1 MARPRL
7 ALSIGCPSGIGPE
20 VAVVAAARANVD
32 LVLVGD
38 FGVIARAAE
47 LRKVGAHFLPIDD
60 PWSRSML
67 PPGVIGVFQPTPS
80 LAKHDARFGKPSIAG
95 GAAELAWIDSACDLV
110 SFGGADALVTG
121 PVSKEAIVR
130 SRAPGSR
137 GFIGHT
143 EHLQA
148 RLKSKDVVMA
158 FYGEKFSTAL
168 VTTHLALARVPR
180 AITKVAVEK
189 SAYFLGDFL
198 LKLASKNR
206 APRLA
211 VAGLNPH
218 AGEHGLFGKEDIRAI
233 TPAVAKARARFAKE
247 KRRIEIEGP
256 VPAETAF
263 RLAVAGKYDGVVAMY
278 HDQATIP
285 MKVASFGEAVNVSL
299 ALPIIRTSVDHGT
312 AYDIAGK
319 GIADASGMRAAID
332 LAVRLVSAG
341 EKSSSR
347 DKREASGRRARSR
360 T

>member
-1 MARPRL
+1 MARTRL
-7 ALSIGCPSGIGPE
+7 ALSMGCPSGVGPE
-20 VAVVAAARANVD
+20 VAVIAAMRSDVD
-32 LVLVGD
+32 IVLVGD

-47 LRKVGAHFLPIDD
+47 LRKVAGHFLPIDD
-60 PWSRSML
+60 PSSRSSL
-67 PPGVIGVFQPTPS
+67 PPGVIGVFQPTRS
-80 LAKHDARFGKPSIAG
+80 LAMSDARYGKPSIAG

-110 SFGGADALVTG
+110 SFGAADALVTG

-130 SRAPGSR
+130 SRAPGSK

-168 VTTHLALARVPR
+168 VTTHMPLAQVPR
-180 AITKVAVEK
+180 SITKSAVAK

-198 LKLASKNR
+198 LRLAAKNHV
-206 APRLA
+206 PKLA

-218 AGEHGLFGKEDIRAI
+218 AGEHGLFGKEDMRAI
-233 TPAVAKARARFAKE
+233 APAVAEARARFAKE
-247 KRRIEIEGP
+247 KRKIEIAGP

-263 RLAVAGKYDGVVAMY
+263 RLAMGGQYDGVVAMY

-312 AYDIAGK
+312 AYYIAGK
-319 GIADASGMRAAID
+319 GTADASGMRAAID
-332 LAVRLVSAG
+332 LAVRLVNADAG
-341 EKSSSR
+341 SPRRAKRESSR
-347 DKREASGRRARSR
+347 KRAPSR
-360 T
+360 P

>member
-1 MARPRL
+1 MARTRL

-20 VAVVAAARANVD
+20 VAVVAAARADVD
-32 LVLVGD
+32 VVLVGD

-60 PWSRSML
+60 PSSRSML

-80 LAKHDARFGKPSIAG
+80 LAMSDARYGKPSIAG
-95 GAAELAWIDSACDLV
+95 GAAQLAWIDSACDLV

-130 SRAPGSR
+130 SRAQGSR

-143 EHLQA
+143 EHLQK
-148 RLKSKDVVMA
+148 RLRSKDVVMA
-158 FYGEKFSTAL
+158 FYGETFSTAL
-168 VTTHLALARVPR
+168 VTTHMALAQVPR
-180 AITKVAVEK
+180 AITKSTVEQ

-198 LKLASKNR
+198 LRLAKKNH

-218 AGEHGLFGKEDIRAI
+218 AGEHGLFGKEDMRAI
-233 TPAVAKARARFAKE
+233 APAVKSARARFAKE
-247 KRRIEIEGP
+247 RRKIEIAGP

-263 RLAVAGKYDGVVAMY
+263 RLAARAEYDGVVAMY

-312 AYDIAGK
+312 AYDIAGNAT
-319 GIADASGMRAAID
+319 ADASGMRAAID
-332 LAVRLVSAG
+332 LAVRLVNADAASP
-341 EKSSSR
+341 SR
-347 DKREASGRRARSR
+347 AKRAATSKRPQSRR
-360 T
+360 

>member
-20 VAVVAAARANVD
+20 VAVVAAARANAD

-47 LRKVGAHFLPIDD
+47 ARKVGAHFLPIDD
-60 PWSRSML
+60 PSSRATL

-80 LAKHDARFGKPSIAG
+80 LAMRDARYGKPSIAG

-148 RLKSKDVVMA
+148 RLRSKDVVMA
-158 FYGEKFSTAL
+158 FYGETFSTAL
-168 VTTHLALARVPR
+168 VTTHMALARVPR
-180 AITKVAVEK
+180 AITTAAVEK

-198 LKLASKNR
+198 LKLAPKNR
-206 APRLA
+206 MPKLA

-233 TPAVAKARARFAKE
+233 APAVTKARARFIKE
-247 KRRIEIEGP
+247 KRKIEITGP

-263 RLAVAGKYDGVVAMY
+263 RLAVSGKYDGVVAMY

-319 GIADASGMRAAID
+319 GTADASGMRAAIE
-332 LAVRLVSAG
+332 LAVRLVNAG
-341 EKSSSR
+341 ERSSSR
-347 DKREASGRRARSR
+347 DKRAESGKRAR
-360 T
+360 